1 VNWLSRLTGGGS
13 AVRQAAEGPLVRVTD
28 QPFRASRQGRASSS
42 FEGQRQHINT
52 AIRQGG
58 ALLRERSRFFCR
70 ENPLAISAKELRTAY
85 AIGCGV
91 MPMPV
96 GLSAPRKKALLKAFY
111 EWCKTC
117 DADGVSDF
125 FGMQASVSDEEFEAG
140 EVFIRLIHSVH
151 EPLKLR
157 LMTSEQLPYSV
168 VAAQNVPSDHTV
180 RLGVEMDAEDRR
192 AAYHFLRYHPGD
204 GTVTTSDRLRTVRI
218 PASEILH
225 VFKAR
230 QPGQLRGLPRTLGAL
245 VPANKLSDYD
255 DTTLERAI
263 SGSKVSGI
271 IKKGATD
278 RGAGSTV
285 MGGAQSNGDGTA
297 TLDFETG
304 TILELEQDEDWV
316 TVAPPDPGANYGEF
330 TYRNSAQA
338 CAAMGV
344 PYLEVTGD
352 LRKATF
358 SAGRLG
364 RMPFKRRVEQFQ
376 HLQLSVQMLQ
386 PIWIAW
392 LRDGLL
398 RGSISLPRGAARTV
412 EAYANVRWMGP
423 KWEYIEPLK
432 DRQAEKMA
440 VDELFVPRS
449 DIIAER
455 GDDPDEIDQKIAE
468 DQRREARLKL
478 RRPAVVNGS
487 KPQPQDDDDEEP
499 SPDEDEET
507 RP

>member
-1 VNWLSRLTGGGS
+1 MNWLSRLTGGGT
-13 AVRQAAEGPLVRVTD
+13 AHRQSAEGMVRVTD
-28 QPFRASRQGRASSS
+28 QPFRASRTGRASSS

-70 ENPLAISAKELRTAY
+70 ENPLAIAAKELRTAY
-85 AIGCGV
+85 AIGCGM

-96 GLSAPRKKALLKAFY
+96 GLSSPRKKALLKAFY
-111 EWCKTC
+111 DWCKTC

-125 FGMQASVSDEEFEAG
+125 FGLQATVSDEEFETG
-140 EVFIRLIHSVH
+140 EIFIRLVHSVH

-157 LMTSEQLPYSV
+157 LMTSEQLPYTTLAPV
-168 VAAQNVPSDHTV
+168 GVPDGHSV
-180 RLGVEMDAEDRR
+180 RLGVEMDGEDRR
-192 AAYHFLRYHPGD
+192 AAYHFLRHHPGD
-204 GTVTTSDRLRTVRI
+204 GTVATADRIRTVRI
-218 PASEILH
+218 PAAEILH

-230 QPGQLRGLPRTLGAL
+230 QPGQLRGLPRTLGAM

-271 IKKGATD
+271 IKKGSDDKSSGSKVMA
-278 RGAGSTV
+278 GAK
-285 MGGAQSNGDGTA
+285 SNGDGTA

-330 TYRNSAQA
+330 TYRNAAQA

-352 LRKATF
+352 LRKASF
-358 SAGRLG
+358 SVGRLG
-364 RMPFKRRVEQFQ
+364 RMPFRRRVEQFQ
-376 HLQLSVQMLQ
+376 HLQLTVQMLE
-386 PIWIAW
+386 PIWLAW

-398 RGSISLPRGAARTV
+398 RGSITLPRGAPRTV
-412 EAYANVRWMGP
+412 EAYSNVRWMGP

-440 VDELFVPRS
+440 VEELFVPRS

-468 DQRREARLKL
+468 DQKRERKLGL
-478 RRPAVVNGS
+478 RRTAVGAQSVALEPAE
-487 KPQPQDDDDEEP
+487 PDDEP
-499 SPDEDEET
+499 SPDPDED
-507 RP
+507 PS

>member
-1 VNWLSRLTGGGS
+1 MNWLSRLTGGG
-13 AVRQAAEGPLVRVTD
+13 AAHRQRAESPLVRVTD
-28 QPFRASRQGRASSS
+28 QPFRASRQGRASAS

-58 ALLRERSRFFCR
+58 ELLRQRSRFFCR

-85 AIGCGV
+85 AVGCGM

-96 GLSAPRKKALLKAFY
+96 GLSAARKKALLKAFY
-111 EWCKTC
+111 DWCKIC
-117 DADGVSDF
+117 DADGVLDF
-125 FGMQASVSDEEFEAG
+125 FGLQATVCDEEFEAG
-140 EVFIRLIHSVH
+140 EVFIRLIRSVDQ
-151 EPLKLR
+151 PLKLR

-168 VAAQNVPSDHTV
+168 LSAPDKPLTHTI
-180 RLGVEMDAEDRR
+180 RLGIETDEEDRR
-192 AAYHFLRYHPGD
+192 VAYHFYRYHPGD
-204 GTVTTSDRLRTVRI
+204 GTATTADRVRTVRI
-218 PASEILH
+218 PAEDILH
-225 VFKAR
+225 VFKPR

-271 IKKGATD
+271 IKKGSTD
-278 RGAGSTV
+278 RGTESGVMAG
-285 MGGAQSNGDGTA
+285 AKSNGDGTA

-330 TYRNSAQA
+330 TYRNSSQA

-376 HLQLSVQMLQ
+376 HLQLSPQMLQ
-386 PIWIAW
+386 PIWMAW

-398 RGSISLPRGAARTV
+398 RGTITLPRGAARTV
-412 EAYANVRWMGP
+412 EAYSNVRWMGP

-432 DRQAEKMA
+432 DRQAEKLA

-449 DIIAER
+449 DIIAEH
-455 GDDPDEIDQKIAE
+455 GEDPDEIDQKIAE
-468 DQRREARLKL
+468 DQRREKRLKL
-478 RRPAVVNGS
+478 QRRTANGAPAAEA
-487 KPQPQDDDDEEP
+487 DDDEDPVDDDQEGP
-499 SPDEDEET
+499 AQ
-507 RP
+507 

>member
-1 VNWLSRLTGGGS
+1 MNWLSKLTSFGG
-13 AVRQAAEGPLVRVTD
+13 ADRQKAEGPLVRVTD
-28 QPFRASRQGRASSS
+28 KPFRASRQGRASAS

-58 ALLRERSRFFCR
+58 ELLRQRSRFFCR

-85 AIGCGV
+85 AIGCGM

-96 GLSAPRKKALLKAFY
+96 GLSAARKKALLKAFY

-117 DADGVSDF
+117 DADGVNDF
-125 FGMQASVSDEEFEAG
+125 FGLQATVSDEEFEVG
-140 EVFIRLIHSVH
+140 EVFIRLIHSVNQ
-151 EPLKLR
+151 PLKLR

-168 VAAQNVPSDHTV
+168 LSAPDLPTNHTI
-180 RLGVEMDAEDRR
+180 RLGVEMDAQDQR
-192 AAYHFLRYHPGD
+192 AAYHFYRYHPGD
-204 GTVTTSDRLRTVRI
+204 GTVTTSDRVRTVRI

-271 IKKGATD
+271 IKKGASD
-278 RGAGSTV
+278 RGSEAGV
-285 MGGAQSNGDGTA
+285 LAGAKSNGDGTA

-316 TVAPPDPGANYGEF
+316 TVEPPDPGANYGEF

-386 PIWIAW
+386 PIWVAW

-398 RGSISLPRGAARTV
+398 RGTISLPRGAARTV
-412 EAYANVRWMGP
+412 EAYSNVRWMGP

-468 DQRREARLKL
+468 DQKREKRLGLK
-478 RRPAVVNGS
+478 RPAVNGGGAAAEDD
-487 KPQPQDDDDEEP
+487 PEEDPVDDDEEGP
-499 SPDEDEET
+499 S
-507 RP
+507 R

>member
-1 VNWLSRLTGGGS
+1 MDKPFRGARTGRGS
-13 AVRQAAEGPLVRVTD
+13 A
-28 QPFRASRQGRASSS
+28 S

-58 ALLRERSRFFCR
+58 ALLRERSRFLCR

-85 AIGCGV
+85 AIGCG
-91 MPMPV
+91 MLPMPV

-111 EWCKTC
+111 EWCKVC
-117 DADGVSDF
+117 DADGVTDF
-125 FGMQASVSDEEFEAG
+125 FGMQATVSDEEFEAG
-140 EVFIRLIHSVH
+140 EVFIRLIHSVDR
-151 EPLKLR
+151 PLRLR

-168 VAAQNVPSDHTV
+168 VSPTGVPEGNVV
-180 RLGVEMDAEDRR
+180 RLGVELDGADER

-204 GTVTTSDRLRTVRI
+204 ATVSTSDRMRTVRV
-218 PASEILH
+218 PAGQVLH

-245 VPANKLSDYD
+245 VPANKLNDYD
-255 DTTLERAI
+255 DAMIDRAV

-271 IKKGATD
+271 IKKGASDRETGSKALSGATD
-278 RGAGSTV
+278 
-285 MGGAQSNGDGTA
+285 NGDGSA
-297 TLDFETG
+297 NLDFETG
-304 TILELEQDEDWV
+304 TILELETDEDWV
-316 TVAPPDPGANYGEF
+316 TVDPPDPGANYGEF

-352 LRKATF
+352 LRRATF

-364 RMPFKRRVEQFQ
+364 RMPFKRRIEQFQ

-386 PIWIAW
+386 PVWIAW

-398 RGSISLPRGAARTV
+398 RGTIVLPRGAPRTV
-412 EAYANVRWMGP
+412 EAYSNTRWMGP

-455 GDDPDEIDQKIAE
+455 GEDPDEIDQKIAE
-468 DQRREARLKL
+468 DQKRERKLNL
-478 RRPAVVNGS
+478 RRPGATAPAGS
-487 KPQPQDDDDEEP
+487 AE
-499 SPDEDEET
+499 PDEDEPDVEDEDEK
-507 RP
+507 